1 MGHPN
6 CFGIRHL
13 SPAGAY
19 HLRSFLDE
27 KQPDLILVEG
37 PSDFNGLMD
46 DMVRE
51 ETKPPFAVMAFTKDS
66 PIRTVLYPF
75 AEYSPEYQAIVWAK
89 EHGAQCRFMDLPSDV
104 FLGIRRA
111 GEGQASPE
119 HTSGSASEHVS
130 GFWTGLT
137 GRTAMRASGN
147 VSWSTQKIMRRTG
160 TARTPLG
167 GSCGS

>member
-19 HLRSFLDE
+19 HLRGFLDE

-51 ETKPPFAVMAFTKDS
+51 ETKPPFA
-66 PIRTVLYPF
+66 
-75 AEYSPEYQAIVWAK
+75 
-89 EHGAQCRFMDLPSDV
+89 
-104 FLGIRRA
+104 RRA
-111 GEGQASPE
+111 ALMREQTTAAGMHPPSPARYYRRQK
-119 HTSGSASEHVS
+119 SAV
-130 GFWTGLT
+130 LVY
-137 GRTAMRASGN
+137 R
-147 VSWSTQKIMRRTG
+147 
-160 TARTPLG
+160 
-167 GSCGS
+167 

>member
-19 HLRSFLDE
+19 HLRGFLDE

-111 GEGQASPE
+111 GEAQASPE
-119 HTSGSASEHVS
+119 H
-130 GFWTGLT
+130 WTGLT
-137 GRTAMRASGN
+137 GRTAMRPSGN

>member
-89 EHGAQCRFMDLPSDV
+89 EHGAQCPVYGPALGCV
-104 FLGIRRA
+104 FGNPA
-111 GEGQASPE
+111 G
-119 HTSGSASEHVS
+119 
-130 GFWTGLT
+130 
-137 GRTAMRASGN
+137 R
-147 VSWSTQKIMRRTG
+147 
-160 TARTPLG
+160 G
-167 GSCGS
+167 GSGVPGTYVRLCV